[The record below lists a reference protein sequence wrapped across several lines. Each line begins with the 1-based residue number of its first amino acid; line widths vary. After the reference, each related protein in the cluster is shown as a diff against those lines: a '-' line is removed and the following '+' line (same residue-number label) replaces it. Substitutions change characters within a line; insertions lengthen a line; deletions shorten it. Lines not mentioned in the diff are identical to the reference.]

1 VLAQLG
7 SKLHGSRRSGTHLF
21 ACGWVSHQGQVNQVL
36 ESRQR
41 IQVGELCDSVLRKDQ
56 CAQVRYAR
64 RKVWLNVGDAVLR
77 EEEGAETGL

>member
-1 VLAQLG
+1 
-7 SKLHGSRRSGTHLF
+7 
-21 ACGWVSHQGQVNQVL
+21 VL

-41 IQVGELCDSVLRKDQ
+41 IQVSELCDSVLRKDQ